1 MRGRHV
7 TPVASR
13 LIKVLLAGAGAVA
26 GTIVTSD
33 SGVEAHWI
41 MSWPRCFTVGRPAE
55 ENDGNICQPLTAFQ
69 HNQGLLLKL
78 QFGANYGARLLSH
91 WPRVCVCLRACVCVH
106 GSDWIMCLPAKWG
119 PVKDCLTCFI
129 FGDGCQN
136 HNHPWECRDTGFN
149 GLSSFFITIFFI
161 K

>member
-91 WPRVCVCLRACVCVH
+91 WPRVCVCLRACVCACVFSWQRLNYVFA
-106 GSDWIMCLPAKWG
+106 GQVRPCK
-119 PVKDCLTCFI
+119 
-129 FGDGCQN
+129 
-136 HNHPWECRDTGFN
+136 
-149 GLSSFFITIFFI
+149 GLSDMFYIWRWMS
-161 K
+161 KS